1 MGLNPVPELETYLNS
16 NSSKVNLVNNPYDIH
31 SLYLAEKF
39 KAGAFQKSILT
50 ACVSSTQAIALGY
63 ESILNKEA
71 KVVIAGGT
79 DSLVNLV
86 PLTSFGKLGVIP
98 ETATGTECTPFD
110 RNRNGTLAG
119 EAAGFV
125 ILASEEF
132 INQNNI
138 QPLGQIMGYGNSLD
152 GYKITA
158 PDPSGISMTKAIEN
172 ALSNSG
178 LKSSQIDYINAHGT
192 GTRHNDELELRCIG
206 KALGEDAKRIPISS
220 TKDRHGHAIAAAGIQ
235 ELCLL
240 LELMKHETMPSNLKL
255 KSPCSEEFNLLR
267 ENKKKK
273 ITYALTN
280 NFAFGGINTVLAI
293 KNERI

>member
-1 MGLNPVPELETYLNS
+1 MRTIKNTT
-16 NSSKVNLVNNPYDIH
+16 H
-31 SLYLAEKF
+31 
-39 KAGAFQKSILT
+39 T
-50 ACVSSTQAIALGY
+50 ADNT
-63 ESILNKEA
+63 
-71 KVVIAGGT
+71 T
-79 DSLVNLV
+79 
-86 PLTSFGKLGVIP
+86 
-98 ETATGTECTPFD
+98 
-110 RNRNGTLAG
+110 
-119 EAAGFV
+119 
-125 ILASEEF
+125 SEEF
-132 INQNNI
+132 VDQNKI
-138 QPLGQIMGYGNSLD
+138 KPLGQIMGYGNSLD

-158 PDPSGISMTKAIEN
+158 PDPSGVSMTKAIEN

-192 GTRHNDELELRCIG
+192 GTKHNDHLELRCIG
-206 KALGEDAKRIPISS
+206 KALGEDAKKIPISS

-267 ENKKKK
+267 KNKKKK
-273 ITYALTN
+273 INYALTN